1 MRTPTPQILADIVR
15 ILIQL
20 LPAMAL
26 VCLVLAGIA
35 LRLEGGSTFSIGGS
49 FTRWILWCVIMLT
62 LPQLLLWFNF
72 FGLPVPLSSG
82 AIATGWLEGIRGD
95 VVTFINSFIIGR
107 ITIVLAAFFVVR
119 AVLDA
124 TQGRHPIGSV
134 LTAMFLLAIPTT
146 ANLIGHLDSGTRFSA
161 VDVLDGLWNYLAG
174 RILPAAA
181 GLAVVGA
188 IFNFVTHRPAMRL
201 IAAALGFLTMSALWR
216 LVQQMM

>member
-1 MRTPTPQILADIVR
+1 MSTPQILADIVR
-15 ILIQL
+15 LLIQL
-20 LPAMAL
+20 LPGMAL

-35 LRLEGGSTFSIGGS
+35 LRLEGGSTFSIGGG
-49 FTRWILWCVIMLT
+49 FTKWILWCVMLLT
-62 LPQLLLWFNF
+62 LPQLLLWFSF

-82 AIATGWLEGIRGD
+82 AIGTDWLEGIRGD
-95 VVTFINSFIIGR
+95 VSAFINSFIIGR
-107 ITIVLAAFFVVR
+107 LTIVLAAYFIVR
-119 AVLDA
+119 AVLDV
-124 TQGRHPIGSV
+124 TQGGNPLGSV
-134 LTAMFLLAIPTT
+134 LTAMFVLAVPTT
-146 ANLIGHLDSGTRFSA
+146 ANLIASLDSGTRFSA

-201 IAAALGFLTMSALWR
+201 IGAALAFLTMSALWR